1 MLKKSKIKKQD
12 ILPENLN
19 LSFKFAKIQTSC
31 NPQVFDDEQ
40 CKKIINI
47 VDIISKS
54 ITIDYTFVNHKNT
67 KYEKTFITEEGW
79 NQLCEVLNQTNGGIS
94 CSKEDYVTIDEAY
107 KLIMIQYAYRHQ
119 KIQDMT
125 QQTFVQKCQMTQN
138 IRLKLDLC
146 HLRIT
151 IKANGKNGKMV
162 HKI

>member
-1 MLKKSKIKKQD
+1 MLKKSKIKKQA

-94 CSKEDYVTIDEAY
+94 CSKEDYATIDEAY
-107 KLIMIQYAYRHQ
+107 KLIMIQYAY
-119 KIQDMT
+119 
-125 QQTFVQKCQMTQN
+125 QTLEDLGYDIAN
-138 IRLKLDLC
+138 ICLEMSNDSKY
-146 HLRIT
+146 T
-151 IKANGKNGKMV
+151 IEVRSLSFTDNYKGKWQEW
-162 HKI
+162 